1 MRIFTVRRLKT
12 FEEIHPSWHHRIKD
26 EHKKFLGKK
35 VHIQMT
41 LSPHHLYVRE
51 AGPNIVFNIAWFKSY
66 DDETDENS

>member
-1 MRIFTVRRLKT
+1 MRIFPVRRLKT
-12 FEEIHPSWHHRIKD
+12 FEEIHPSYHHLINEK
-26 EHKKFLGKK
+26 HKKYLGKK

-51 AGPNIVFNIAWFKSY
+51 AGPNITFNIAWFKSY